1 MFRITLILNNLLF
14 EETGS
19 SIYRK
24 IPLPTDGRYSVI
36 SFNALSFMSGLG
48 TYDVG
53 LYQVQNRWSLSA
65 RKFTLNLQLAIF

>member
-24 IPLPTDGRYSVI
+24 IPLPTDGRYSVT
-36 SFNALSFMSGLG
+36 SVNVKLALFRVYCMCV
-48 TYDVG
+48 YFV
-53 LYQVQNRWSLSA
+53 
-65 RKFTLNLQLAIF
+65 NL

>member
-1 MFRITLILNNLLF
+1 MFRITLIENNLLF

-36 SFNALSFMSGLG
+36 SFNAWCRAYGP
-48 TYDVG
+48 YDVG